1 MLILAVLMTGGYWGQ
16 RDRDLPKS
24 AEIYHPD
31 SGSACILP
39 DLPDNREG
47 HTQNGLLLCGGVFTD
62 KSCRKWNTI
71 MGSWDLVTESLTWFR
86 QHHTSWTPVNGSVT
100 YLMGGSPS
108 AYQSEAVELDNGQ
121 VNESFP
127 LQHPAFPLQ

>member
-1 MLILAVLMTGGYWGQ
+1 MQ
-16 RDRDLPKS
+16 S

-31 SGSACILP
+31 RDSACVLP
-39 DLPDNREG
+39 DIPDRRRD
-47 HTQNGLLLCGGVFTD
+47 HTQDGALLCGGIYTD
-62 KSCRKWNTI
+62 GSCRRWNPDT
-71 MGSWDLVTESLTWFR
+71 GAWDLVTESLTWSR
-86 QHHTSWTPVNGSVT
+86 QHHTSWTPANGSVT

-108 AYQSEAVELDNGQ
+108 AYPSEVVDLDNGQ